1 MIFYIRG
8 FLFLITNDFKMV
20 LLADGGST
28 KCDWILLDDRGEIIF
43 KTRTKGLNPAV
54 FEKSLLEQRIKADKE
69 LCACRMQIDTV
80 NFYGAGCG
88 TQKPVKI
95 LEKILEDFFEN
106 ATIVVKEDM
115 VAAVYAAT
123 TKPGIVCILGTGSN
137 SCYFDGERIHMP
149 MDSLGYILMDEASG
163 NYFGKRLI
171 RDYYYK
177 RMPPEVAAE
186 FEKKFDLSSDSIK
199 ENLYKRENPNTYL
212 ATFAEFIFTSERNGY
227 FYKVVTEGI
236 QEFVEN
242 RVLCFSEAQNVP
254 IHFIGSIAHFSED
267 IIRAAVW
274 PYNLAVGNII
284 RRPIDGIIDYYRNKV
299 IKNKAG

>member
-1 MIFYIRG
+1 MI
-8 FLFLITNDFKMV
+8 

-28 KCDWILLDDRGEIIF
+28 KCDWILLDDSGEIVF
-43 KTRTKGLNPAV
+43 KTRTEGLNPAV
-54 FEKSLLEQRIKADKE
+54 FEKALLEERIRANKE
-69 LCACRMQIDTV
+69 LSSYKERVEVI

-88 TQKPVKI
+88 TPRPAAMLTKVF
-95 LEKILEDFFEN
+95 EEFFIN
-106 ATIVVKEDM
+106 AEVVVKEDM

-123 TKPGIVCILGTGSN
+123 TEPGIVCILGTGSN
-137 SCYFDGERIHMP
+137 SCYYDGDDIHMAV
-149 MDSLGYILMDEASG
+149 DSLGYILMDEASG

-186 FEKKFDLSSDSIK
+186 FEKRFDLSSDAIK
-199 ENLYKRENPNTYL
+199 ENLYKKDNPNTYL
-212 ATFAEFIFTSERNGY
+212 ASFAEFIFTSERNGY
-227 FYKVVTEGI
+227 FYKIVTEGI

-242 RVLCFSEAQNVP
+242 RVLCFPEAQNVP

-274 PYNLAVGNII
+274 PYHLTVGNIV
-284 RRPIDGIIDYYRNKV
+284 RRPIDGIIDYYRNEV
-299 IKNKAG
+299 IKKKTDKV